1 MKIAGYQANSFVD
14 FKDNIAAV
22 VFVGGCNMRCWY
34 CHNEGILDT
43 EEFLDE
49 DEILAKIKN
58 NVGFLDGVVIS
69 GGEPTLQTDLIPFI
83 KKLKSMKL
91 LVKLDTNGKRPDVLK
106 KIFEEGLLDYVAMDI
121 KAPLDDYYK
130 ATPSTK
136 ESAKV
141 LQESIELIRA
151 SGVKYEF
158 RTTVIPQLSL
168 EDIEKIAQTLKGAT
182 ALYLQQYNDS
192 KGIAPHPPEFFE
204 KAKIIAEKYLPT
216 FVRGV

>member
-192 KGIAPHPPEFFE
+192 KGIAPHPPEFFK

>member
-130 ATPSTK
+130 ATPSDRK
-136 ESAKV
+136 SV
-141 LQESIELIRA
+141 
-151 SGVKYEF
+151 V
-158 RTTVIPQLSL
+158 
-168 EDIEKIAQTLKGAT
+168 
-182 ALYLQQYNDS
+182 
-192 KGIAPHPPEFFE
+192 
-204 KAKIIAEKYLPT
+204 
-216 FVRGV
+216 